1 MGVGKTTVCREL
13 QKTLPD
19 CVFLDGDWCWDMRPF
34 VVSAETKELVLDNI
48 CHCLNNFLRCAQ
60 FQNILFC
67 WVLHEQAIIDTILAR
82 LDGADCRVV
91 CVSLIC
97 DRAALTARLTKDIA
111 EGRRESDIL
120 SRSLARLPM
129 YREVSTIQI
138 DTTDQTPRETAE
150 SITAI

>member
-1 MGVGKTTVCREL
+1 M
-13 QKTLPD
+13 
-19 CVFLDGDWCWDMRPF
+19 
-34 VVSAETKELVLDNI
+34 LDNI

-150 SITAI
+150 SITAL